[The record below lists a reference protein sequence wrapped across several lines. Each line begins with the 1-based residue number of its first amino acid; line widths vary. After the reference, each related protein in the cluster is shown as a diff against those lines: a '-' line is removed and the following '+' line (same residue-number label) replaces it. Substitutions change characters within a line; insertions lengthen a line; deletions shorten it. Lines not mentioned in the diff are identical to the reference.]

1 MFGDLSATK
10 MKSRNHSLVPVFFL
24 FFSFYSLSVSVPGYS
39 ECLAKSFEYPLD
51 PYTKTSYYFAQKVGG
66 EYHAGQDCKGGGGTK
81 VYAVSDGTI
90 SFSGSMGG
98 YGWLITVDHPSD
110 NVYSLYGHLSTR
122 RWKKTSGNVDR
133 GEHIGYL
140 ADDDEDGGSWGPH
153 LHFGIRKGQI
163 SDYPNSGYNR
173 WMCGYTDRHPSE
185 YKWYDPSEYIKEHSS
200 AGDPDLNVERVE
212 ISQAGKNDWKHS
224 ITVESGQSFKFDIE
238 TKIENKGEGD
248 TDDDI
253 EIEYYLSEDK
263 DFDKGDDIRL
273 GKDVIDE
280 LDSGKDHEDHK
291 RNLQAPSKTGTYYIF
306 VYIDYDKD
314 EEHKSNNYS
323 SDSDKDEYAVLTVVT
338 GNQKPV
344 GYLDVADCTH
354 IAGWARDP
362 DTTNAINVHFYR
374 DGPSGTGTYM
384 GSITADKYR
393 GDLPFSD
400 KNHGYDITTPDNL
413 KDGKIHA
420 IYAYAID
427 SSGGTNPLLGSSS
440 IVCAGETA
448 YGMPVYRFWN
458 DDTNDHFYTISES
471 ERDKLIEQGEYK
483 YEGIEF
489 YAFDSNE
496 ADTSPIYRLWSS
508 SRTDHHYTASAGE
521 KDKLLGIEG
530 WEYEKVAFYAYTFQE
545 IDTKPVYRLNNSK
558 VQDHFFTASAS
569 EKDKA
574 IATGQWVYEGIA
586 WYVPTEN
593 MTPPTSK
600 FSMTPNSGIGSIKT
614 TFTNNSTGSIKTYKW
629 TFGDG
634 ATSTLKNPTHTYTTP
649 GIYSVKL
656 EVYGPRSWTSETTK
670 KDAITVYSQA
680 CSAFSATPKIGAAPL
695 SVLFSDQSTGDI
707 EKWEWTFGD
716 GNTGNAQSPIH
727 KYDQP
732 GKYTVTLKVSG
743 NGGTDT
749 ETKSDFVVVTTSC
762 PNCDGANPTIDN
774 IILYDGSECK
784 CTGSDSVTIGPNV
797 TLKKGSKLTVNSKK
811 ISVKAEVHAED
822 GAVLDLK
829 SQ

>member
-1 MFGDLSATK
+1 MILTKLHRNCFDLFWKIFVIQIIFIFISNIAYCLGTGSIDVESPLPDSY
-10 MKSRNHSLVPVFFL
+10 MKSDNITLGFCEANPYKTGCNIHNGIDILAPSGTSVYSMCDGDVFYDNTGADYWNSFL
-24 FFSFYSLSVSVPGYS
+24 ILKHNCNGKTIYGYYGHVSRTVGSNSVDAGQKIATIRHDSSYTDHLHLSVNTQWVSSGWGYDCS
-39 ECLAKSFEYPLD
+39 CDTAKSEGWKDPL
-51 PYTKTSYYFAQKVGG
+51 T
-66 EYHAGQDCKGGGGTK
+66 
-81 VYAVSDGTI
+81 
-90 SFSGSMGG
+90 
-98 YGWLITVDHPSD
+98 
-110 NVYSLYGHLSTR
+110 
-122 RWKKTSGNVDR
+122 
-133 GEHIGYL
+133 YL
-140 ADDDEDGGSWGPH
+140 KFGGSSND
-153 LHFGIRKGQI
+153 L
-163 SDYPNSGYNR
+163 
-173 WMCGYTDRHPSE
+173 
-185 YKWYDPSEYIKEHSS
+185 
-200 AGDPDLNVERVE
+200 PDLNVKRVE

-238 TKIENKGEGD
+238 TKIENKGDGD

-263 DFDKGDDIRL
+263 DFDKNDDIRL
-273 GKDVIDE
+273 GKDVIDD

-291 RNLQAPSKTGTYYIF
+291 RNLQAPSTPGTYYIF
-306 VYIDYDKD
+306 VYIDYKKD

-323 SDSDKDEYAVLTVVT
+323 DDGDTEEYAVLTVVV

-362 DTTNAINVHFYR
+362 DTTNAIDVHSYR
-374 DGPSGTGTYM
+374 DGPSGIGTYM
-384 GSITADKYR
+384 GKTRADKYR

-400 KNHGYDITTPDNL
+400 KNHGFDITTPDNL

-458 DDTNDHFYTISES
+458 DNTNDHFYTISES

-489 YAFDSNE
+489 YVFDSKE

-521 KDKLLGIEG
+521 KDRLLGIEG
-530 WEYEKVAFYAYTFQE
+530 WEYERIAFYAYTFQE
-545 IDTKPVYRLNNSK
+545 TDTKPVYRLNNST

-569 EKDKA
+569 EKDKLVV
-574 IATGQWVYEGIA
+574 TGQWVYEGIA

-600 FSMTPNSGIGSIKT
+600 FSMTPNSGIGSVKIS
-614 TFTNNSTGSIKTYKW
+614 FTNNSTGSIKAYKW

-634 ATSTLKNPTHTYTTP
+634 ATSTLKNPTHTYTKP
-649 GIYSVKL
+649 GTYSVKL

-670 KDAITVYSQA
+670 KEAITVYSQA

-727 KYDQP
+727 QYDQP
-732 GKYTVTLKVSG
+732 GKYAVTLKVSG

-749 ETKSDFVVVTTSC
+749 ETKSDFIVVTTSC
-762 PNCDGANPTIDN
+762 PDCDGANPTIDN
-774 IILYDGSECK
+774 ITLYDGSECE
-784 CTGSDSVTIGPNV
+784 CTGSESVTIGPNV
-797 TLKKGSKLTVNSKK
+797 TLKEGSKLTVDSKK
-811 ISVKAEVHAED
+811 INVKANVHAEE
-822 GAVLDLK
+822 GAVLNLK
-829 SQ
+829 